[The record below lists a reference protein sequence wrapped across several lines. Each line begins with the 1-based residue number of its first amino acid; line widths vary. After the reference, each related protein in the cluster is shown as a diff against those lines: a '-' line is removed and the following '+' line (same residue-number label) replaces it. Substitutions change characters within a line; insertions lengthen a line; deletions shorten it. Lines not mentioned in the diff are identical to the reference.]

1 MTEPKT
7 ILAPDPNPIKP
18 QYTPPAAACDAHC
31 HVFGPG
37 ATFAYSANRSYT
49 PPDAPKEQLAALHKH
64 LGFSRAVLVQASCHG
79 LDNAALVDALTWS
92 KGAWRGVCMIDDTVS
107 EAEVATL
114 HVAGA
119 RGARFNF
126 VAHLGGAPDLKV
138 IEAVVARIAPLGWH
152 LQVHLDAEDI
162 LTYRDFLLG
171 LEMPFIIDHMGRVVA
186 KNGLDQRPFKLMLDL
201 MREERVWTKVSG
213 FERVSSAGKPFHD
226 AMPYARAL
234 VEAAPDRV
242 LWGTDYPHPNV
253 KEMPNDGEQVDL
265 FAQTITDEAMRI
277 RILVDNPTRLYWP
290 ETLKG

>member
-107 EAEVATL
+107 EAELETL
-114 HVAGA
+114 HVAGV

-126 VAHLGGAPDLKV
+126 VAHLGGAPELKV